1 MKIDQSGAVPWP
13 DGHGRQDGKGSVG
26 CGVIEDVEFVK
37 ASSAQKRKVV
47 EGGERPHLIDKKQTQ
62 YQEAEKEEQEQAFE
76 LEELPAQQGAP
87 GRRFAGLFVGPHFVV
102 KLRGTV

>member
-1 MKIDQSGAVPWP
+1 M
-13 DGHGRQDGKGSVG
+13 
-26 CGVIEDVEFVK
+26 
-37 ASSAQKRKVV
+37 
-47 EGGERPHLIDKKQTQ
+47 IDKKQKQ

-76 LEELPAQQGAP
+76 LEELPAQLGVP